1 MIILL
6 FLLIVVTFINMYVVY
21 NTHIYTE
28 QFSNESF
35 IDNIDKCI
43 YINLEKREDRKKQI
57 EEEFKKLQIP
67 DSKIHRI
74 DAVYEKYNGHIGACK
89 SHIKSLEYAK
99 NNKFKTVI
107 IFEDDFVF
115 TKEQNE
121 IKNKLDLFFKKFK
134 HNWDVVMLTLCH
146 NDIKDID
153 SNVNKPIIFI
163 KKVIWGT
170 CASAY
175 IIQEHYY
182 DSLLDVFKDAL
193 HHMEKEMKE
202 FNEENNNEKKKKF
215 TTSYA
220 LDQHWGKLQ
229 KKDKW
234 YTFFPF
240 LGKQN
245 PLGSTIMGHIEN
257 FINNVRIY
265 NIQI

>member
-6 FLLIVVTFINMYVVY
+6 FLLIVVTFINMYVLH
-21 NTHIYTE
+21 NTNSYTE
-28 QFSNESF
+28 NFSNESF

-89 SHIKSLEYAK
+89 SHIKALEHAK
-99 NNKFKTVI
+99 EHKFKTVI

-115 TKEQNE
+115 TKELNE
-121 IKNKLDLFFKKFK
+121 INNKINTFFQKFK
-134 HNWDVVMLTLCH
+134 NNWDIIFLHISH
-146 NDIKDID
+146 NELKDTEKMDDIKKILT
-153 SNVNKPIIFI
+153 ST
-163 KKVIWGT
+163 G
-170 CASAY
+170 ASAY

-202 FNEENNNEKKKKF
+202 FDQKNNNRKKKKF
-215 TTSYA
+215 ETSYA
-220 LDQHWGKLQ
+220 LDQHWKTLQ

>member
-6 FLLIVVTFINMYVVY
+6 LLLFFISFIQTIFLYY
-21 NTHIYTE
+21 SKTE
-28 QFSNESF
+28 HFSNVSF
-35 IDNIDKCI
+35 IDHIDKFI
-43 YINLEKREDRKKQI
+43 YINLENREDRKKQI
-57 EEEFKKLQIP
+57 LGEFKKINIP

-74 DAVYEKYNGHIGACK
+74 NAVYEKYNGHIGCCK
-89 SHIKSLEYAK
+89 SHIKALEYAK
-99 NNKFKTVI
+99 KNKFKRVI
-107 IFEDDFVF
+107 IFEDDFIF
-115 TKEQNE
+115 SKESEE

-153 SNVNKPIIFI
+153 SKVNKPITFI

-175 IIQEHYY
+175 IIQDHYY
-182 DSLLDVFKDAL
+182 DTLLHVFKEAL
-193 HHMEKEMKE
+193 THMEKEMKE
-202 FNEENNNEKKKKF
+202 FNKENKNEKKKKF

-229 KKDKW
+229 EKDKW

-245 PLGSTIMGHIEN
+245 PLGSTIMGQVEN
-257 FINNVRIY
+257 FINNVRFY
-265 NIQI
+265 NIQV

>member
-6 FLLIVVTFINMYVVY
+6 FLLIVVTFINMYVLH
-21 NTHIYTE
+21 NTNSYTE
-28 QFSNESF
+28 NFSNESF

-43 YINLEKREDRKKQI
+43 YINLKNREDRKKQI
-57 EEEFKKLQIP
+57 IGELKKINIP

-74 DAVYEKYNGHIGACK
+74 DAVYKKYNGHIGCCK
-89 SHIKSLEYAK
+89 SHIKALKYAK
-99 NNKFKTVI
+99 EHKFKTVI

-115 TKEQNE
+115 SKEPEE
-121 IKNKLDLFFKKFK
+121 IKNKFDLFFKKFK
-134 HNWDVVMLTLCH
+134 HNWDVVMLTICH
-146 NDIKDID
+146 NKIEDID
-153 SNVNKPIIFI
+153 SNENKNINFI
-163 KKVIWGT
+163 KKVLWGT
-170 CASAY
+170 CSSAY

-182 DSLLDVFKDAL
+182 DTLLDVFKDSL

-229 KKDKW
+229 EKDKW

-240 LGKQN
+240 LGKQE
-245 PLGSTIMGHIEN
+245 GSSSIMSQVEN
-257 FINNVRIY
+257 FINNVRFY
-265 NIQI
+265 NIQV